1 MTTIRLIT
9 KINAP
14 IQTVFDLARNID
26 AHKKSMFQ
34 SNEKAIAG
42 RTSGLIALGETVT
55 FRGKHFG
62 FYLNHQSQITEM
74 EKPAY
79 FVDEMTKGHF
89 KFFRHEHTFVTQNG
103 ISFMIDFLQ
112 YKVPFGFFRNLC
124 KRKGLKKYFVKMIE
138 KRNTCLKDLAEKTA
152 TQTSLH

>member
-26 AHKKSMFQ
+26 IHQRSTAQ

-42 RTSGLIALGETVT
+42 RTSGLIEFGETVT

-62 FYLNHQSQITEM
+62 FYLKHQSEITEM
-74 EKPAY
+74 EMPNY
-79 FVDEMTKGHF
+79 FVDEMIKGHF
-89 KFFRHEHTFVTQNG
+89 NSFRHEHSFVTQNG
-103 ISFMIDFLQ
+103 TTAMIDFLQ
-112 YKVPFGFFRNLC
+112 YETPFGILGKLFNKIL
-124 KRKGLKKYFVKMIE
+124 LKKHLEVFLL
-138 KRNTCLKDLAEKTA
+138 KRNEMIKNLAEN
-152 TQTSLH
+152 QQ

>member
-26 AHKKSMFQ
+26 IHQQSTAQ

-42 RTSGLIALGETVT
+42 RTSGLIELGETVT

-62 FYLNHQSQITEM
+62 VYLKHQSKITEM
-74 EKPAY
+74 EVPNY
-79 FVDEMTKGHF
+79 FVDEMVKGHF
-89 KFFRHEHTFVTQNG
+89 KHFHHEHTFVTQNG
-103 ISFMIDFLQ
+103 HTVMIDFLQ
-112 YKVPFGFFRNLC
+112 YKAPFGILGKLANKLLLEKHLAGFL
-124 KRKGLKKYFVKMIE
+124 L
-138 KRNTCLKDLAEKTA
+138 KRNEMLKDLAEK
-152 TQTSLH
+152 QE

>member
-1 MTTIRLIT
+1 MTNIRLIT

-14 IQTVFDLARNID
+14 IQTVFNLARNID
-26 AHKKSMFQ
+26 VHQQSTAQ

-42 RTSGLIALGETVT
+42 RTSGLIKHGETVT

-62 FYLNHQSQITEM
+62 FYLNHQSQITAM

-79 FVDEMTKGHF
+79 FVDEMIKGHF

-103 ISFMIDFLQ
+103 ITVMVDFLQ
-112 YKVPFGFFRNLC
+112 YETPFGVLGKWFDSLLLRKYLTNL
-124 KRKGLKKYFVKMIE
+124 LL
-138 KRNTCLKDLAEKTA
+138 KRNSILKMLAEK
-152 TQTSLH
+152 QQ

>member
-26 AHKKSMFQ
+26 VHQQSTAQ

-42 RTSGLIALGETVT
+42 RTSGLIELGQTVT

-62 FYLNHQSQITEM
+62 FYLKHQSQITEM
-74 EKPAY
+74 EIPNY
-79 FVDEMTKGHF
+79 FVDEMIKGQF
-89 KFFRHEHTFVTQNG
+89 NYFRHEHTFVTQNG
-103 ISFMIDFLQ
+103 ITVMVDYLQ
-112 YKVPFGFFRNLC
+112 YKIPFGVLGKWFDRLL
-124 KRKGLKKYFVKMIE
+124 LKKHLTDFLL
-138 KRNTCLKDLAEKTA
+138 KRNNILKMLAEK
-152 TQTSLH
+152 QQ

>member
-1 MTTIRLIT
+1 MTIIRLIT

-26 AHKKSMFQ
+26 IHQQSTAQ

-62 FYLNHQSQITEM
+62 FYLKHQSQITEM
-74 EKPAY
+74 EIPEY
-79 FVDEMTKGHF
+79 FADEMIKGHF
-89 KFFRHEHTFVTQNG
+89 KYFRHEHTFVTQNG
-103 ISFMIDFLQ
+103 HTVMIDFLQ
-112 YKVPFGFFRNLC
+112 YKTPFGIFGKLFNKLL
-124 KRKGLKKYFVKMIE
+124 LKKHLEDFLL
-138 KRNTCLKDLAEKTA
+138 KRNEMLKNLAEKK
-152 TQTSLH
+152 Q